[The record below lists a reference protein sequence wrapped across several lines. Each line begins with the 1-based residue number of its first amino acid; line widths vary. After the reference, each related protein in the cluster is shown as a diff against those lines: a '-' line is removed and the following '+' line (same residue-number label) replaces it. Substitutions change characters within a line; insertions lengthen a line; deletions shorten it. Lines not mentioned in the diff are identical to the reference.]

1 MFTRH
6 QSICYKSDNINYIEL
21 NENCI
26 IRIKRIDNT
35 IARIYFT
42 DKNNYPIEIP
52 NDVKLVDSN
61 KIEQKPFLNNF
72 LIVYFEN
79 YTLYHQNTILLKLT
93 NQHLQKLIVKDRY
106 ETGVIDSD
114 V

>member
-1 MFTRH
+1 MFKRSE
-6 QSICYKSDNINYIEL
+6 SIYYKSDNINYIEL
-21 NENCI
+21 YDNCI
-26 IRIKRIDNT
+26 IHIKPVNDT

-42 DKNNYPIEIP
+42 DKNNYPIDVP
-52 NDVKLVDSN
+52 VDVKLLDSS

-72 LIVYFEN
+72 FIVYFEN

-93 NQHLQKLIVKDRY
+93 NQHLQKLVVKDGY
-106 ETGVIDSD
+106 KTGIIDSD